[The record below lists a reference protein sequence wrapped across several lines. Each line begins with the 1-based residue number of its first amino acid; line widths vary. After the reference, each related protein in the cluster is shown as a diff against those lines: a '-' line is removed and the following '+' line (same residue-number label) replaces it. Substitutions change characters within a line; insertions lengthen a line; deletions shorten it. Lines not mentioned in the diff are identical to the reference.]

1 MDNIKVVTTTFITT
15 TTTILIII
23 VVTIMTLIIIVIIII
38 FTILKHRWKPVDEWQ
53 GLNGK
58 CIVHR
63 KSDLWHTYI
72 FCEYAGMIFLCL
84 KHSVY
89 IIAQSSSFQQSS
101 ETRTIHESKDWGHS
115 KGSRWHHSYDRKWR
129 TKEPLDDSE

>member
-1 MDNIKVVTTTFITT
+1 M
-15 TTTILIII
+15 
-23 VVTIMTLIIIVIIII
+23 
-38 FTILKHRWKPVDEWQ
+38 DEWQ

-84 KHSVY
+84 KRSVY
-89 IIAQSSSFQQSS
+89 IIAQSSSSQQSS
-101 ETRTIHESKDWGHS
+101 ETRTIHESRIEDIL
-115 KGSRWHHSYDRKWR
+115 
-129 TKEPLDDSE
+129 KEADDTTLMAESEELKSLLMTVNKEKKLA